1 MSKSTRKAPD
11 NKTSDQIFLAVG
23 EGMHRVVQPK
33 VMTPRLP
40 ADQKLVSNNML
51 PSVIKRRRDQFAAE
65 LVKKAENGELE

>member
-1 MSKSTRKAPD
+1 
-11 NKTSDQIFLAVG
+11 
-23 EGMHRVVQPK
+23 MHRVVQPK

-65 LVKKAENGELE
+65 LGKKAENGELE